1 MNKNNTIT
9 LGSALN
15 PLTGLSTVDYKIYY
29 YDYMTSYQGD
39 RKLLYVGKA
48 YNFKNASTI
57 DIYVNDI
64 IKNIPRTS
72 GFYDIKVMPYG
83 NDVVPLNMYAKLEV
97 VYGPANTP
105 KTQMIYLDATKSYY
119 EGQLIDDST
128 PGEIV
133 YLDNKFNTLNK
144 LHNGTNRQLAFT
156 VCGSFDDDVKTI
168 GIKYNYIDGTS
179 NILPL
184 GTFDYANT
192 MIALFT
198 FSEEF
203 LFDNDL
209 KPPLRPRRTVKSL
222 DFVYDVNGIQETQVV
237 NVFNFTNEDCEYDVL
252 SFENRNG
259 SISYVPLKGNTIY
272 SESIKR
278 YMKIDMFD
286 KETVF
291 ASLVDESITIN
302 TGWLTDEQV
311 KALEDLYVSK
321 KVFLFDATLGMYL
334 AVNLDESE
342 YTKRSFKNERSLK
355 NYTIKLKLQQKE
367 VL

>member
-1 MNKNNTIT
+1 MNKNNTIR

-15 PLTGLSTVDYKIYY
+15 PLTGLSTVNYKIYY
-29 YDYMTSYQGD
+29 YDYITSQQGE
-39 RKLLYVGKA
+39 RKLLYIGKA
-48 YNFKNASTI
+48 YNFNNAAYI

-83 NDVVPLNMYAKLEV
+83 NDVLPLNMYAKLEV
-97 VYGPANTP
+97 VYEPDDTTF
-105 KTQMIYLDATKSYY
+105 TQMIYLDATKSYY
-119 EGQLIDDST
+119 EGQLIDDAT
-128 PGEIV
+128 PGSVV

-184 GTFDYANT
+184 GSFDWANT

-198 FSEEF
+198 FSEAF

-209 KPPLRPRRTVKSL
+209 KPPLAPRKTVKSL
-222 DFVYDVNGIQETQVV
+222 DFVYDVTEIQETQIV
-237 NVFNFTNEDCEYDVL
+237 NVFNFTNDPCEYDVL

-259 SISYVPLKGNTIY
+259 SISYLQLKGNTIY
-272 SESIKR
+272 SESIQR

-302 TGWLTDEQV
+302 TGWLTDEEV

-321 KVFLFDATLGMYL
+321 KIFLYDATLDKYL
-334 AVNLDESE
+334 AVNLDEGN
-342 YTKRSFKNERSLK
+342 YTKRTFKNERGLK
-355 NYTIKLKLQQKE
+355 NYTIKLKLSQKE